1 MAITIN
7 SNPTGGQ
14 SVQDNMWHVVSS
26 DHSGT
31 TDFRYVFDVWVNGV
45 QKVRVKQYP
54 DPSTGKGYFDAGPII
69 RNSMTYAW
77 FEPINSSAY
86 VAQPDI
92 SGQIGIVYQLRVG
105 EDYSGVTTTNMASGE
120 VSGYNWA
127 PPLFKRRVVSL
138 ADKLNNWFT
147 NRPLIAYTK
156 TGENLFIP
164 FYCTPGTSLNLK
176 VNTYLFDNS
185 LSSSVSGSTVAC
197 NIGFVQMNIGTTAL
211 FNSLGVTIDD
221 NIKFYD
227 VWFNSFT
234 KIRVYTTC
242 NPKYTP
248 VLIHF
253 LNRWGMLDT
262 QRFDLV
268 SKLTMDVDRKQF
280 SKRDYKLGS
289 TVDYYSSANRY
300 YESKINHSN
309 VGNWTYKLTADA
321 MTDDE
326 YTWMAD
332 LITSP
337 QILLETDG
345 YLYPGTVKATNYEYS
360 KFENNKLKPLE
371 LEFEMN
377 QSRQTQLR

>member
-26 DHSGT
+26 DRSGT
-31 TDFRYVFDVWVNGV
+31 TDFRYVFDVWINGT

-54 DPSTGKGYFDAGPII
+54 DPTTGKGYFDAGPIV
-69 RNSMTYAW
+69 RNSMTYEW

-86 VAQPDI
+86 VAQPDM
-92 SGQIGIVYQLRVG
+92 SGQIGIIYQLRVG
-105 EDYSGVTTTNMASGE
+105 EDYTGLTTTNMASGE

-127 PPLFKRRVVSL
+127 PPLFKRRSVGLST
-138 ADKLNNWFT
+138 KLNNWLT

-156 TGENLFIP
+156 LGENLFIP
-164 FYCTPGTSLNLK
+164 FYCSPGTSLNLK
-176 VNTYLFDNS
+176 VNTFLQDGTQDN
-185 LSSSVSGSTVAC
+185 SVSGSTVVC
-197 NIGFVQMNIGTTAL
+197 TNGFVQMNIGTTAI
-211 FNSLGVTIDD
+211 FNSLAMTIDER
-221 NIKFYD
+221 IRYYD
-227 VWFNSFT
+227 VWFNNLT

-248 VLIHF
+248 VLVHF
-253 LNRWGMLDT
+253 LNRWGMWDT

-280 SKRDYKLGS
+280 QKREYKFGS
-289 TVDYYSSANRY
+289 TVDYYSSSNRY
-300 YESKINHSN
+300 YEGKINHSN

-337 QILLETDG
+337 QILMELDG
-345 YLYPGTVKATNYEYS
+345 FFYPVCVKSTNYEYS
-360 KFENNKLKPLE
+360 KFENNKLKALE

-377 QSRQTQLR
+377 QPRRTQLR